1 MKKCIKYRILL
12 SAVIILITSTF
23 SLSAQ
28 PQAEKFAENFIN
40 AVKNEN
46 LSGILTLAPN
56 PRAIKILFP
65 EHTKGLTDKG
75 IMEKF
80 NINAKLTAA
89 YNNILSSAE
98 NSEIELE
105 KIYFLSLRIES
116 PWEDPM
122 MPKSMTIRYEYCDTE
137 AEFSVACIVID
148 EDYYLMEILL
158 SMDVFDVLEN

>member
-1 MKKCIKYRILL
+1 MKKYYTGKILL
-12 SAVIILITSTF
+12 STLIMMIAATF

-28 PQAEKFAENFIN
+28 PEAEKFAENFIN
-40 AVKNEN
+40 AIKNEN
-46 LSGILTLAPN
+46 LSGVLTLAPN
-56 PRAIKILFP
+56 PRAIEIRWP

-80 NINAKLTAA
+80 NISGKLTAA

-116 PWEDPM
+116 PWEDPT

-148 EDYYLMEILL
+148 EDYYLMDILL
-158 SMDVFDVLEN
+158 SMDVFEVLEN